1 MRQYPNIQY
10 YGKIYRDE
18 YLGIVFMQ
26 ITKGTIK
33 QSNALKYARYV
44 VEQNEI
50 EKKNIHA
57 ALPLRNIRGKRI
69 LTSKNN

>member
-1 MRQYPNIQY
+1 
-10 YGKIYRDE
+10 
-18 YLGIVFMQ
+18 MQ

-33 QSNALKYARYV
+33 QRNALKYARYV